1 MSEGPLDSKEIKP
14 VNPKG
19 NQSGIF
25 TGRTNAEGEATI
37 LWPPDVK
44 SWLTGK
50 DPDAGKDSEQE
61 EKGAKEDEMVRW
73 IINSM
78 DLSLSKLWEIV
89 NDREAGHATVYGAA
103 KSWTW
108 PSEWTAT
115 IVCL

>member
-44 SWLTGK
+44 SQLIGK
-50 DPDAGKDSEQE
+50 DLMLG
-61 EKGAKEDEMVRW
+61 
-73 IINSM
+73 
-78 DLSLSKLWEIV
+78 
-89 NDREAGHATVYGAA
+89 
-103 KSWTW
+103 
-108 PSEWTAT
+108 T
-115 IVCL
+115 IEGRRRRGQ